1 MGLLGSNG
9 YRRSDG
15 REKEGREEEG
25 TGMTEGQPV
34 RNFIVLCIKM
44 FLTEV

>member
-1 MGLLGSNG
+1 MLFWVWKA
-9 YRRSDG
+9 G
-15 REKEGREEEG
+15 REREEERRKEEG

-34 RNFIVLCIKM
+34 RNFILLCIKM